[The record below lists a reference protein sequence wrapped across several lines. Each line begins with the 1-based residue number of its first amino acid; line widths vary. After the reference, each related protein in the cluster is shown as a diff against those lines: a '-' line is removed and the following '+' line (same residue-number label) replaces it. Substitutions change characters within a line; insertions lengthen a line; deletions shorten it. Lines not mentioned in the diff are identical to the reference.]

1 MLTLAYGTGAATEA
15 FLLKRMSKVAM
26 SKTLTVA
33 ASVGEAVF
41 ALLYGLSKSAES
53 ATVRRVHGLT

>member
-1 MLTLAYGTGAATEA
+1 
-15 FLLKRMSKVAM
+15 M

-41 ALLYGLSKSAES
+41 ALLYGMSKSAES
-53 ATVRRVHGLT
+53 ATVRSVHGLTSHCTASGPPGGNFA